1 MKYRNNSNKM
11 KKKLKSQGVLL
22 NNIKFPIINL
32 KIINKNFNPKNNGTN
47 QKNIIN
53 KIKTKTNKI
62 KKEEVFNNKIDDI
75 TININKKFN
84 ISKKVNTSLNNEI
97 KKENISSFFVN
108 DFTIKNFFIKKDND
122 RTAKEKIKLNQSS
135 NLIVFPMVTKEKLEK
150 IKILNNKRLFL
161 EKKEHYKK
169 LLEDYSEKIHKN
181 KKNEVNIYNLDFQI
195 KVNKRKVLSLLEDSG
210 IIEPNDYL
218 INNLKKTE
226 WPKKHF
232 YEYSSNIIKV
242 YKNKLKEK
250 QNRLRNEITE
260 KNLELKMKNYAD
272 YKNNQTNNI
281 KIFSGLNKR
290 ESNKFIHKLDKS
302 RSTLHIVPINKTSL
316 TSIDNTISQEELP
329 IFKCTKLNVHFRNK
343 NSNFNIRNIYSLNN
357 KIIKNKS
364 QTNIKNINKEKLCF
378 RINSNKNSDIAHLNI
393 SQP

>member
-11 KKKLKSQGVLL
+11 KKNLKSQEALL

-32 KIINKNFNPKNNGTN
+32 KINNNNFNPKNNGTN
-47 QKNIIN
+47 KKNIN
-53 KIKTKTNKI
+53 KINTKTYKI
-62 KKEEVFNNKIDDI
+62 KKEETFNNKIDDI

-108 DFTIKNFFIKKDND
+108 DFTIKNFFIRKNND
-122 RTAKEKIKLNQSS
+122 GTAKENIKLNKNN
-135 NLIVFPMVTKEKLEK
+135 NLIVFPMVTKEQLEK
-150 IKILNNKRLFL
+150 IKLLNNKRLFL

-181 KKNEVNIYNLDFQI
+181 KKNEANIYNLDFQI
-195 KVNKRKVLSLLEDSG
+195 KVTKRKVLSILEDSG

-232 YEYSSNIIKV
+232 YEYSSNIIKG

-250 QNRLRNEITE
+250 QIRRRNEITE
-260 KNLELKMKNYAD
+260 KYLELKMKNYAD
-272 YKNNQTNNI
+272 YKDNQTNNM
-281 KIFSGLNKR
+281 KIFRGLNKR
-290 ESNKFIHKLDKS
+290 ESNKFNNKLDKS
-302 RSTLHIVPINKTSL
+302 RSTVHIVPINKTSL
-316 TSIDNTISQEELP
+316 TSIDNTISQEEIP
-329 IFKCTKLNVHFRNK
+329 IFKCTKLNIHFRNK

-364 QTNIKNINKEKLCF
+364 QTSINNINKEKLFF